1 LCQWA
6 AWNRIR
12 PGLLADAGRSTASQ
26 DADTRKKVTKHG
38 IEGGADGELFDD
50 RSAQHQLVRIV

>member
-1 LCQWA
+1 MLVAQQPLKMLP
-6 AWNRIR
+6 RE
-12 PGLLADAGRSTASQ
+12 
-26 DADTRKKVTKHG
+26 KKVTKHG